1 MKIIPVI
8 VCGGAGTRLWPASR
22 ETFPKPFLTL
32 ADGQTLLQKT
42 YLRACALPGVEEV
55 VVVTNRDTYFLVKDN
70 CSEVVTDRT
79 LGFVLEPLARNTC
92 AAICAA
98 TQTIRDR
105 HGDDVAI
112 LVMPADQLI
121 HDVDA
126 LIEATQRAAEAAS
139 RGQIVTFG
147 IVASRPETGYG
158 YIEFDPDATAPSD
171 AVRPV
176 ARFVE
181 KPPVEIAEK
190 MVADGR
196 HLWNAGMF
204 CFQPRVMMNELQTF
218 APHTVTAVDEAV
230 RHARHSHAADG
241 YVIELDAASFKQ
253 AEDIS
258 IDYAVIER
266 SKVIS
271 VVPCEMGW
279 SDIGSWQAIS
289 ELMAPDSRG
298 NRVEGEARLHDT
310 DGCYIRTSERLV
322 TTIGVK
328 DLIIVD
334 TPDALLVA
342 AKDRV
347 QDVKQ
352 IVAELKRDQHDS
364 HRIHRT
370 VQRPWGT
377 YTVLEEGDR
386 FKMKRIVVKPGA
398 ALSLQMHHHRSE
410 HWIVVSGCADVVNGE
425 RVISLQP
432 NESTYIPAGEK
443 HRLVNPGA
451 IDLVLIEVQCGEY
464 LGEDDIVRFDD
475 MYGRI
480 AT

>member
-1 MKIIPVI
+1 
-8 VCGGAGTRLWPASR
+8 
-22 ETFPKPFLTL
+22 
-32 ADGQTLLQKT
+32 
-42 YLRACALPGVEEV
+42 LPHVVEV
-55 VVVTNRDTYFLVKDN
+55 VIVTNRDTYFLVNDN
-70 CSEVVTDRT
+70 CREVATERT
-79 LGFVLEPLARNTC
+79 LGFVLEPMARNTC
-92 AAICAA
+92 PAICAA
-98 TQTIRDR
+98 TEAIRER
-105 HGDDVAI
+105 HGDDVII

-121 HDVDA
+121 NDIDA
-126 LIEATQRAAEAAS
+126 LIEATTQAALTATQG
-139 RGQIVTFG
+139 RIVTFG
-147 IVASRPETGYG
+147 VVATRPETGYG
-158 YIEFDPDATAPSD
+158 YIQFAPEPDSSNPCIH
-171 AVRPV
+171 PV
-176 ARFVE
+176 TRFVE
-181 KPPVEIAEK
+181 KPPAEIAQQ

-204 CFQPRVMMNELQTF
+204 CFQPQVLLEQARTF
-218 APHTVTAVDEAV
+218 APDIVEAV
-230 RHARHSHAADG
+230 EDAVRKARRSQGTDG
-241 YVIELDAASFKQ
+241 YVIELDATAFKR

-271 VVPCEMGW
+271 VVPCDMGW

-289 ELMAPDSRG
+289 ELMAPDERG
-298 NRVEGEARLHDT
+298 NRIEGEARLHDT
-310 DGCYIRTSERLV
+310 DGCYIRTDGRLV
-322 TTIGVK
+322 TAIGVK

-347 QDVKQ
+347 QDVKK
-352 IVAELKRDQHDS
+352 IVADLKRDQHDS

-410 HWIVVSGCADVVNGE
+410 HWVVVSGCADVVNGE
-425 RVISLQP
+425 RTISLQP

-443 HRLVNPGA
+443 HRLVNPGT

-475 MYGRI
+475 KYGR
-480 AT
+480 TVV